1 MTEMKN
7 LSENLPGKTCH
18 TVPAMTIDKIMKNYS
33 LSKIDIL
40 KVDIEGAE
48 KEVFSD
54 TLSWIEKVDS
64 IIIELHERM
73 KKGCNRT
80 FYYGTNGF
88 DNEWK
93 QGENIYLAKGNCLI
107 RRSI

>member
-1 MTEMKN
+1 
-7 LSENLPGKTCH
+7 
-18 TVPAMTIDKIMKNYS
+18 MTIDKIMKNYS